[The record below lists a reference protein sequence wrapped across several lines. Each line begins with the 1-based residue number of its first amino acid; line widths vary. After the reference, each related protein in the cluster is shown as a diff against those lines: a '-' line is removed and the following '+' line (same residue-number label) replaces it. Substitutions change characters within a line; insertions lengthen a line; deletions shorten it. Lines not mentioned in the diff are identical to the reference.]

1 MTQDPLLIGL
11 DIGTTNIKALVFT
24 PNGTQVASASTPTPT
39 HSPRPGWAYY
49 EPEELW
55 NAAVTVL
62 RQVTEQVEA
71 NRIFSIAVASMGEAG
86 VPLDAENNALYP
98 AIAWYDSRTEP
109 QAEWLGKTLGKD
121 RIFHTTGLSLQP
133 IFGLCKLLWLKEN
146 EADIFSK
153 TVRWLNISEY
163 IAFRLSGEQ
172 ATEYSL
178 ASRTMALDIVKRQW
192 ADDILS
198 EVGLSS
204 DIYAPLVASG
214 TVIGQV
220 MDDVSQITGLPTSV
234 KVATGGHDHVCGA
247 FALGVTNPGMVLDS
261 MGTAETIFLSL
272 PEALTNPQLGR
283 EGYTQGA
290 HVVPDLY
297 YVFGSLYQ
305 SGGSIE
311 WFRSTFN
318 EIVDYDTLI
327 QEAQAIAPGSHG
339 VTFLPH
345 LQLASSPFDDIRGRG
360 AFVGL
365 GIDVNRGMLFRS
377 ILEGIAC
384 DVRQILEAV
393 LAYESVPPLETVFAF
408 GGLTRNRLLMQIK
421 ATVLNRPINITG
433 VSDAVSLGAAMLG
446 GLGTGVYYDIQ
457 HAQELRHHNV
467 EQIDP
472 ISDQV
477 ELYEQLYTTVYQPLY
492 PAIKQLNHALHPFR
506 QRNH

>member
-1 MTQDPLLIGL
+1 MTQDPLLVGL
-11 DIGTTNIKALVFT
+11 DMGTTNIKALVFT
-24 PNGTQVASASTPTPT
+24 PDGTQIASASIPTPT

-62 RQVTEQVEA
+62 KKATEQVEVGQ
-71 NRIFSIAVASMGEAG
+71 IVSIAVASMGEAG

-98 AIAWYDSRTEP
+98 AIAWYDARTEP
-109 QAEWLGKTLGKD
+109 QAEWLGETLGKD

-192 ADDILS
+192 ADDMLS

-220 MDDVSQITGLPTSV
+220 TGEASQITGLPTTV

-272 PEALTNPQLGR
+272 PEALTNPKLGR

-297 YVFGSLYQ
+297 YVFGSLYT

-318 EIVDYDTLI
+318 EAVDYDTLI
-327 QEAQAIAPGSHG
+327 QEAGAVSPGSHG
-339 VTFLPH
+339 VAFLPH
-345 LQLASSPFDDIRGRG
+345 LQLASAPYDDIRGRG

-365 GIDVNRGMLFRS
+365 GIDVDRGTLFRA

-384 DVRQILEAV
+384 DVRQMLESM
-393 LAYESVPPLETVFAF
+393 LAYESVPALETIFAF
-408 GGLTRNRLLMQIK
+408 GGLTRNRLLMQLK
-421 ATVLNRPINITG
+421 ATILNHPVNITG

-446 GLGTGVYYDIQ
+446 GLGAGIYRDVN
-457 HAQELRHHNV
+457 HAQELRHHKV

-477 ELYEQLYTTVYQPLY
+477 EFYEQFYKTIYQPLY
-492 PAIKQLNHALHPFR
+492 PTLKQLNHALHSFR
-506 QRNH
+506 NK

>member
-1 MTQDPLLIGL
+1 MTQDPLLVGL

-24 PNGTQVASASTPTPT
+24 PDGTQIASASAPTPT
-39 HSPRPGWAYY
+39 YTPRPGWAYY
-49 EPEELW
+49 KPEELW
-55 NAAVTVL
+55 QAAVTVL
-62 RQVTEQVEA
+62 REVTGQVAADHIV
-71 NRIFSIAVASMGEAG
+71 SIAVASMGEAG
-86 VPLDAENNALYP
+86 VPLDAQNNILYD
-98 AIAWYDSRTEP
+98 AIAWYDARTQP
-109 QAEWLGKTLGKD
+109 QAEWLGETIGKD

-146 EADIFSK
+146 EPDIFSK
-153 TVRWLNISEY
+153 AVRWLNISEY

-178 ASRTMALDIVKRQW
+178 ASRTMALDIVKREW
-192 ADDILS
+192 AEDVLS

-204 DIYAPLVASG
+204 DIYAPLVPSG

-220 MDDVSQITGLPTSV
+220 QDAVAQITGLPTTV

-272 PEALTNPQLGR
+272 PEALTDPQLGR
-283 EGYTQGA
+283 QGYTQGA

-297 YVFGSLYQ
+297 YVFGSLYT

-318 EIVDYDTLI
+318 EAVDYDTLI
-327 QEAQAIAPGSHG
+327 QEAQAIPPGSHG
-339 VTFLPH
+339 VAFLPH
-345 LQLASSPFDDIRGRG
+345 LQLASSPYDDPKGRG

-365 GIDVNRGMLFRS
+365 GIDVNRGMLFRA
-377 ILEGIAC
+377 ILEGLAC
-384 DVRQILEAV
+384 DVRQMLEAM
-393 LAYESVPPLETVFAF
+393 LTYESVPPLQTIFAF
-408 GGLTRNRLLMQIK
+408 GGGTRNRLLMQLK
-421 ATVLNRPINITG
+421 ATVLNHPVNITG

-446 GLGTGVYYDIQ
+446 GLGAGIYRDVD
-457 HAQELRHHNV
+457 HAQDMLRHDV

-472 ISDQV
+472 VSEQV
-477 ELYEQLYTTVYQPLY
+477 AIYQQLYETVYQPLY
-492 PAIKQLNHALHPFR
+492 PALQSLNHALHDFR
-506 QRNH
+506 E